1 MPGATTGV
9 KATSP
14 SSKGSVSPDVAIGD
28 VRFWSTGDVCTVVGD
43 VAPSVS
49 ESCGGTIGW
58 ESEDMVL

>member
-28 VRFWSTGDVCTVVGD
+28 AGFGSTGDAGTVVGD
-43 VAPSVS
+43 VTSS
-49 ESCGGTIGW
+49 ICESNGGTIG
-58 ESEDMVL
+58 

>member
-1 MPGATTGV
+1 MPGVTTGV

-28 VRFWSTGDVCTVVGD
+28 VGFGSTGDAGTVVGD
-43 VAPSVS
+43 VTSS
-49 ESCGGTIGW
+49 ICESNGGTIGL